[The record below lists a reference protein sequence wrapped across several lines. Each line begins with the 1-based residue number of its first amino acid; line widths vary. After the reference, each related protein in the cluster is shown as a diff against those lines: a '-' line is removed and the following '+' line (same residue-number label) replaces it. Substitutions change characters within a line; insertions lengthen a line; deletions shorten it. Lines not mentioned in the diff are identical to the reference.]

1 MARRRSDLGAGSLD
15 LLLDTVCNV
24 FGGIVLMAILVVLQT
39 QTSAERIPDPDA
51 KDVERALEG
60 RRLRFECER
69 LEERAADLAR
79 HRDEVS
85 RTFRA
90 TTSPTGERLADA
102 QGEFRKAIDE
112 AQRRV
117 KAAEAEAA
125 SGRKGQAQH
134 EDLLRTAA
142 QSLKEKQTEVAG
154 LEEQA
159 RESQESRP
167 HQVRLPHRR
176 GLSAGTAR
184 YYVVRARRAY
194 VLDPGGRFN
203 WYGSAQRVGHC
214 TMTPLAFSRAAKVTP
229 IDGTGYVVPDGAGGA
244 SAFMSSLR
252 GFAADG
258 HYVVFFV
265 YADSESFAA
274 FQTLKDAVVGSRYR
288 YMADPV
294 IPEGGSFTVVPSAG
308 HETE

>member
-1 MARRRSDLGAGSLD
+1 MARRQSDLGADSLD

-39 QTSAERIPDPDA
+39 QTSAERIPDPEA
-51 KDVERALEG
+51 KDMERALEA
-60 RRLRFECER
+60 RRLRFECEQ
-69 LEERAADLAR
+69 LEERAADLAQ
-79 HRDEVS
+79 HRDEVA

-102 QGEFRKAIDE
+102 QEEFRKAIDE

-125 SGRKGQAQH
+125 AGREGQVRH
-134 EDLLRTAA
+134 EDLLRAAA
-142 QSLKEKQTEVAG
+142 QSLKEKQREVAG

-167 HQVRLPHRR
+167 QQVRLPHRR
-176 GLSAGTAR
+176 GLSTGTAR
-184 YYVVRARRAY
+184 YYVVKGRRAY
-194 VLDPGGRFN
+194 ALDPEHRLD
-203 WYGSAQRVGHC
+203 WYGNEQRLGHC
-214 TMTPLAFSRAAKVTP
+214 TVMPLAFSRGAKVTP

-252 GFAADG
+252 GFPAND

-265 YADSESFAA
+265 YGDSESFAA
-274 FQTLKDAVVGSRYR
+274 FQALKDAVVGSRYR
-288 YMADPV
+288 YMADPI
-294 IPEGGSFTVVPSAG
+294 IPEGGSFTVFPSAG